1 VKLIRLVSAGICV
14 VALAS
19 GCFGKTQAPKSS
31 ASSSGAS
38 SASSSASSSAAS
50 PAQTSSSAQS
60 GPAQASP
67 PDAQGCVDIT
77 SARLDLIVA
86 STSDQARPAADTLE
100 KWSPPDKVK
109 DAIEHLVDAGGG
121 QINDPGFNDAN
132 SAIEDWVKEICPT

>member
-19 GCFGKTQAPKSS
+19 GCSGKSEAPKSS

-38 SASSSASSSAAS
+38 SASSSASSSAN
-50 PAQTSSSAQS
+50 TSSSAQTGS
-60 GPAQASP
+60 PAQASP

-77 SARLDLIVA
+77 SARLDLIAA

-109 DAIEHLVDAGGG
+109 DAIEHLVEAGGA
-121 QINDPGFNDAN
+121 QMNDPGFNDAN
-132 SAIEDWVKEICPT
+132 SAIEQWVKEICPT